1 MTSLLSV
8 EAAFAQVEHCFNAL
22 SMALVTGEPE
32 ALALSGINLHGASLA
47 LSALLKQTSTSD
59 LQTLEFKKR
68 ITVLVAALGS
78 RRESLIRRA
87 VLVDRA
93 LNALVPATVKST
105 YGQSPNT
112 YGSVGPQT
120 GAFKYLSA

>member
-47 LSALLKQTSTSD
+47 LSALLKQTSISD
-59 LQTLEFKKR
+59 LQTLEFKY
-68 ITVLVAALGS
+68 V
-78 RRESLIRRA
+78 
-87 VLVDRA
+87 
-93 LNALVPATVKST
+93 
-105 YGQSPNT
+105 
-112 YGSVGPQT
+112 
-120 GAFKYLSA
+120 